1 VLLLNTTIWIFA
13 PELYP
18 TRVRA
23 FGTAF
28 ILATGTA
35 GGAFM
40 PLVAGKLLDS
50 VGLSGVFSMVAVM
63 YAIFVISI
71 QSVPETYGTSPDA
84 SPIDG
89 GNEAQQAAASASI
102 QARTH

>member
-1 VLLLNTTIWIFA
+1 MKLVVADATVTRRYDDNTFTLVTHWEA
-13 PELYP
+13 
-18 TRVRA
+18 
-23 FGTAF
+23 
-28 ILATGTA
+28 ATGTA

-89 GNEAQQAAASASI
+89 GNEAQQAAASAPI